1 MIEEALEKTID
12 QALREVEDPEAGINI
27 VDMGLV
33 YEITCRA
40 DSGDVSVSM
49 TFTTPA
55 CPAGDMIVE
64 GVERRLLRVPGVGNV
79 EVHVVFEPP
88 WTPARIT
95 PEGRAALGW

>member
-1 MIEEALEKTID
+1 MTEAELEKLVDEALH
-12 QALREVEDPEAGINI
+12 EVEDPEAGINI

-33 YEITCRA
+33 YEIACA
-40 DSGDVSVSM
+40 AEKGDVSVSM

-55 CPAGDMIVE
+55 CPAGDAIVQ
-64 GVERRLLRVPGVGNV
+64 GVERRLLRVPGVSHV

-88 WTPARIT
+88 WTPRRIT